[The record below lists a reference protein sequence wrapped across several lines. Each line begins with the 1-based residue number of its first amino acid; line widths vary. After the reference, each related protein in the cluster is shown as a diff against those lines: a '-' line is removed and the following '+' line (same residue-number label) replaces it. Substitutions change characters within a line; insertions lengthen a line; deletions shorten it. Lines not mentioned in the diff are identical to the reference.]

1 MKDLPEVFGSSDI
14 SKFKQTTTTT
24 TNVKKGGDIDMKNL
38 TQNLILLILTISNRL
53 QQLGVP
59 CNSLIIL

>member
-14 SKFKQTTTTT
+14 NNYKQTTTTT
-24 TNVKKGGDIDMKNL
+24 TNAKKGGDIDMKNL

-53 QQLGVP
+53 QLLGVP

>member
-1 MKDLPEVFGSSDI
+1 MKYLPEVFGSSDI
-14 SKFKQTTTTT
+14 NKFKQTATTT

-53 QQLGVP
+53 QLLDVP

>member
-14 SKFKQTTTTT
+14 NKFKQTIITTTT
-24 TNVKKGGDIDMKNL
+24 VKKGGDIDMKNL
-38 TQNLILLILTISNRL
+38 TQNLILLILTISSRL
-53 QQLGVP
+53 QLLGVP

>member
-14 SKFKQTTTTT
+14 NKFKQTTTTT
-24 TNVKKGGDIDMKNL
+24 INVKKGGDIDMKNL

-53 QQLGVP
+53 QLLGVP